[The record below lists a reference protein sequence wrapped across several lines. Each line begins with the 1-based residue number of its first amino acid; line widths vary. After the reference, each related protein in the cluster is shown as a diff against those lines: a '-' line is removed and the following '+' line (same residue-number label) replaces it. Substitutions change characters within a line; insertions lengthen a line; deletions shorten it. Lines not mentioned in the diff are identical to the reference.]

1 MRIGLKNR
9 SKKKCNLFL
18 FFFNTDIIIDTKEL
32 IFTREKIISI
42 HNFILISIED
52 KFFLAIQIPDLFE
65 TMGNKI
71 VFPFIE
77 RHRPA
82 SDRNFS
88 IYIYTRLS
96 LSNVRTRSASS
107 RAYTYTWP
115 RIIGVT
121 TISVIIDGAPRAAS
135 IQPLVY
141 TVNDREFHRINFQ
154 FSARELICLREQI
167 EKKKEKKGREI
178 GGEKR
183 KK

>member
-1 MRIGLKNR
+1 MKNR

-42 HNFILISIED
+42 HNFILISIEN
-52 KFFLAIQIPDLFE
+52 KFFLTIQIPNLFE

-88 IYIYTRLS
+88 IYIYPAIVIECTHTKRVLS
-96 LSNVRTRSASS
+96 CIYV
-107 RAYTYTWP
+107 YM
-115 RIIGVT
+115 
-121 TISVIIDGAPRAAS
+121 APNNRGN
-135 IQPLVY
+135 
-141 TVNDREFHRINFQ
+141 ND
-154 FSARELICLREQI
+154 
-167 EKKKEKKGREI
+167 
-178 GGEKR
+178 
-183 KK
+183 